1 MPLVGFIQSGLWEV
15 RSRLQSQRITRVLFV
30 CEKDLMVLIHGF
42 IKKQQ
47 KTPLP
52 DL

>member
-1 MPLVGFIQSGLWEV
+1 
-15 RSRLQSQRITRVLFV
+15 
-30 CEKDLMVLIHGF
+30 MVLIHGF

-52 DL
+52 DLQLTRSRIKKMKGII